1 MSPVSR
7 QVQLVARP
15 SGEPR
20 ESDFRVVETPVP
32 DLEPDQILV
41 RNRWMSVDPYMRGRM
56 NDAKSYIPP
65 FALDAP
71 LDGGAVGRVLASTSE
86 RFSEGDTVLHG
97 LGWRDVAVLDARGA
111 RAVDPEA
118 APEPAYLGIL
128 GMPGLTA
135 YAGLLD
141 VAGLQEGDV
150 VVRLR
155 RRRRG
160 GLRSPARSPSCGAT
174 A

>member
-20 ESDFRVVETPVP
+20 ESDFRVVETAVP

-71 LDGGAVGRVLASTSE
+71 LDGGAVGRVVASTSE
-86 RFSEGDTVLHG
+86 RFAEGDTVLHG
-97 LGWRDVAVLDARGA
+97 LGWRDVAVLDA
-111 RAVDPEA
+111 A
-118 APEPAYLGIL
+118 APVPSTPTPRPSRPTSASSACPA
-128 GMPGLTA
+128 
-135 YAGLLD
+135 
-141 VAGLQEGDV
+141 
-150 VVRLR
+150 
-155 RRRRG
+155 
-160 GLRSPARSPSCGAT
+160 
-174 A
+174 